1 MRAALL
7 VNPRAGRG
15 RALLPELVRRFTG
28 LGPVVV
34 TGSERD
40 LVPQLRALRDRGTDM
55 LAVCGGDGTVH
66 AAVGAARRVWG
77 SNHLPRF
84 LLLHG
89 GTMGLVHRELALPDA
104 LSSVD
109 ALAAAR
115 RSGSQVP
122 EIEVPM
128 LEIDGRAAFNLGLG
142 MFVGIARQVGSR
154 PDQRAVARF
163 AAHLVASATV
173 GGRLAQ
179 KALAPWDGAIVCD
192 GEAWRAG
199 SMLGA
204 YISALDRLWHFRG
217 FSSVHRPP
225 GHYRALMVENAPMKD
240 ILRELPWFTAGRPV
254 TLASVIAAKRVMLTA
269 PRSYEYVAD
278 GEIYRA
284 AAGDLLI
291 TPGPRLPVA
300 LPHLAEL
307 QAA

>member
-15 RALLPELVRRFTG
+15 RKLLPELVRRFTG

-34 TGSERD
+34 TGSQRD
-40 LVPQLRALRDRGTDM
+40 LVPQLRVLRDRGTDM

-66 AAVGAARRVWG
+66 AAVAAARRVWG
-77 SNHLPRF
+77 TDALPRF

-109 ALAAAR
+109 ALAVASR
-115 RSGSQVP
+115 RGAPVP

-128 LEIDGRAAFNLGLG
+128 LEIEGRAAFNLGLG
-142 MFVGIARQVGSR
+142 MFVGISRQVGSR
-154 PDQRAVARF
+154 PNNKAVARF
-163 AAHLVASATV
+163 AAHLVASAAV
-173 GGRLAQ
+173 GGRLAR
-179 KALAPWDGAIVCD
+179 KSLEPWEGTIVCD
-192 GEAWRAG
+192 GVPWKSGA
-199 SMLGA
+199 MLGG

-217 FSSVHRPP
+217 FSAVPRPP
-225 GHYRALMVENAPMKD
+225 GHYRALMVDDAPMSE

-254 TLASVIAAKRVMLTA
+254 QHASVVAAKRVMLNSA
-269 PRSYEYVAD
+269 RAFSYMAD
-278 GEIYRA
+278 GEIYEA
-284 AAGDLLI
+284 APGDLAI
-291 TPGPRLPVA
+291 TPGPQLPVA
-300 LPHLAEL
+300 LPHLVDV